1 MGGLKDFFKTNK
13 KEIRIVWSLI
23 FLSALYLMGT
33 SLTLILIFGV
43 YLIAMFFLR
52 GKMWKLS
59 EHVLE
64 TYLPFT
70 KKLPDW
76 LEKIVLVSIFI
87 VFLLFLKNMIYFTLS
102 LVGIDLQQMIL
113 EVMGMEELGKLS

>member
-1 MGGLKDFFKTNK
+1 MSGLKDFLKKNK

-23 FLSALYLMGT
+23 ILGVLYLIGT
-33 SLTLILIFGV
+33 PLPLILIFGV

-52 GKMWKLS
+52 GKMWKIS

-70 KKLPDW
+70 KKLPNW

-87 VFLLFLKNMIYFTLS
+87 IFLMILKNIIYFVLG
-102 LVGIDLQQMIL
+102 LIGIDLQQML
-113 EVMGMEELGKLS
+113 MEAMGIEELTK

>member
-1 MGGLKDFFKTNK
+1 MSGLKDFFKKNK

-23 FLSALYLMGT
+23 ILGVLYLIGT
-33 SLTLILIFGV
+33 PLPLILIFGV

-52 GKMWKLS
+52 GKMWKIS

-70 KKLPDW
+70 KKLPNW

-87 VFLLFLKNMIYFTLS
+87 IFLMILKNIIYFALG
-102 LVGIDLQQMIL
+102 LIGIDLQQMLMDAIGIEYL
-113 EVMGMEELGKLS
+113 K

>member
-1 MGGLKDFFKTNK
+1 MSGVKDFFKKNK
-13 KEIRIVWSLI
+13 KKIRIVWSLI
-23 FLSALYLMGT
+23 ILGILYLIGT
-33 SLTLILIFGV
+33 PLPLILIFGV

-52 GKMWKLS
+52 GKMWKIS

-76 LEKIVLVSIFI
+76 LEKIILVSIFI
-87 VFLLFLKNMIYFTLS
+87 IFLMILKNIIYFALG
-102 LVGIDLQQMIL
+102 LIGIDLQQLLMDAI
-113 EVMGMEELGKLS
+113 GIEELTK

>member
-1 MGGLKDFFKTNK
+1 MSGLKDFLKKNK

-23 FLSALYLMGT
+23 FLSVMYLVGT
-33 SLTLILIFGV
+33 PVTLILIFGA

-52 GKMWKLS
+52 GKMWKIS

-76 LEKIVLVSIFI
+76 LEKIILVSIFI
-87 VFLLFLKNMIYFTLS
+87 IFLMILKNIIYFVLG
-102 LVGIDLQQMIL
+102 LIGIDLQQML
-113 EVMGMEELGKLS
+113 MEAMGIEELTK

>member
-1 MGGLKDFFKTNK
+1 M
-13 KEIRIVWSLI
+13 WSLI
-23 FLSALYLMGT
+23 ILGILYLIGT
-33 SLTLILIFGV
+33 PLPLILIFGA

-52 GKMWKLS
+52 GKMWKIS

-87 VFLLFLKNMIYFTLS
+87 IFFMILKNIIYFALG
-102 LVGIDLQQMIL
+102 LIGIDLQQMLIDA
-113 EVMGMEELGKLS
+113 MGMGELTN

>member
-1 MGGLKDFFKTNK
+1 MSGLKDFFKKNK

-23 FLSALYLMGT
+23 ILSIMYLVGT
-33 SLTLILIFGV
+33 PLPLILIFGA

-52 GKMWKLS
+52 GKMWKIS
-59 EHVLE
+59 EQVLE

-76 LEKIVLVSIFI
+76 LEKIILVSIFI
-87 VFLLFLKNMIYFTLS
+87 IFLMILKNIIYFALG
-102 LVGIDLQQMIL
+102 LIGIDLQQML
-113 EVMGMEELGKLS
+113 MDAMGIEELTK